1 MNGNNK
7 ENAGEEIIL
16 TSHHEESAVGS
27 QHLSG
32 IIFPVLKTHYLIIF
46 AGNTAKLL
54 FFPSY
59 QVQFLHLSAHWT
71 GLAVMKGSALLSHRL
86 VLGKNRLF

>member
-46 AGNTAKLL
+46 CWKYSKINI
-54 FFPSY
+54 FS
-59 QVQFLHLSAHWT
+59 
-71 GLAVMKGSALLSHRL
+71 LLSSPISSSFCPL
-86 VLGKNRLF
+86 DS